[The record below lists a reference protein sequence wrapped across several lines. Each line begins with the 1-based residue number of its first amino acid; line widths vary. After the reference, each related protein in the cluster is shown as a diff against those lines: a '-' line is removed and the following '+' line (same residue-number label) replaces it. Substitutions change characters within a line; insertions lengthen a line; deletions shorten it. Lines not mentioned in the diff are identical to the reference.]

1 MYEIKR
7 PNGPADCIFSFDF
20 KGRNKLS
27 FKSIPALKVF
37 GRP

>member
-7 PNGPADCIFSFDF
+7 PNGPVDFIVSFDF
-20 KGRNKLS
+20 EGRDKLL
-27 FKSIPALKVF
+27 FKSMPALKVF